1 MVRGHGKL
9 VICAVFLSGLLLGG
23 VLVYGGFVF
32 QRPGDHAMNS
42 TRFSVD
48 HVRQTADRPFEEVAS
63 AFERQLGRFDPEA
76 IKVIKSSLVDMHI
89 LEQEPTDAQMFTTKF
104 VQ

>member
-1 MVRGHGKL
+1 M
-9 VICAVFLSGLLLGG
+9 
-23 VLVYGGFVF
+23 
-32 QRPGDHAMNS
+32 QDN
-42 TRFSVD
+42 
-48 HVRQTADRPFEEVAS
+48 
-63 AFERQLGRFDPEA
+63 GRFDPEA